1 MLEPGAPGPRYSIVV
16 PFHNEEESLLS
27 LYEQLCE
34 VMAGR
39 YEPVEFVLVDDHSSD
54 ATPRLLA
61 EIAVRD
67 PRVRV
72 IRLRKNYGQT
82 AALAAG
88 FDHADGEIIIAMDGD
103 LQHDPADI
111 PAMLEAMEETGCD
124 LVSGWR
130 KKRVDNFWLRR
141 LPSRTAN
148 WMMAKLSGVDIH
160 DFGTTFKVY
169 RREVIKEIHLYGELH
184 RFIPALA
191 SWHGATVIEVPIR
204 NIERPQGRS
213 HYGISRTGR
222 VFFDL
227 ITIRFLLRYMSRPL
241 HFFGP
246 AGLGGLAAGSGIL
259 AWLLFE
265 KVFHGSH
272 LFFEHGPML
281 VLGIMLVLFG
291 VELLAIGLLGE
302 LIVRTHSEA
311 HRQPVYRV
319 EAARGVPAYN
329 GRPGEEEFESPEE
342 DPVRKTRKN
351 R

>member
-1 MLEPGAPGPRYSIVV
+1 MPEPNAKQLRYSVV
-16 PFHNEEESLLS
+16 IPFHNEEESLIP
-27 LYEQLCE
+27 LYTQLCE
-34 VMAGR
+34 VMDGR
-39 YEPVEFVLVDDHSSD
+39 YEPVEFVLVDDHSTD

-61 EIAVRD
+61 EIAERD
-67 PRVRV
+67 SRVRV
-72 IRLRKNYGQT
+72 VRLRRNYGQT

-88 FDHADGEIIIAMDGD
+88 FDHAGGEIIIAMDGD

-111 PAMLEAMEETGCD
+111 PAMLETMEETGCD

-141 LPSRTAN
+141 LPSMTAN
-148 WMMAKLSGVDIH
+148 WMMAKVSGVNIH

-169 RREVIKEIHLYGELH
+169 RREVIKEVPLYGELH

-191 SWHGATVIEVPIR
+191 SWHGATVVEVPIR

-246 AGLGGLAAGSGIL
+246 AGLGGILAGAGIL

-265 KVFHGSH
+265 KVVNGSH
-272 LFFEHGPML
+272 LFLEHGPAL
-281 VLGIMLVLFG
+281 VLGMMLALFG
-291 VELLAIGLLGE
+291 VELLSIGLLGE
-302 LIVRTHSEA
+302 LMMRTHFEA

-319 EAARGVPAYN
+319 EAVWGGSRSD
-329 GRPGEEEFESPEE
+329 GRAGETELASTQGN
-342 DPVRKTRKN
+342 PVRRS
-351 R
+351 

>member
-1 MLEPGAPGPRYSIVV
+1 MPEPNENPLRYSLVI
-16 PFHNEEESLLS
+16 PFHNEEESLVA

-34 VMAGR
+34 VMDGR
-39 YEPVEFVLVDDHSSD
+39 YEPLEFVLVDDHSSD

-61 EIAVRD
+61 EIAERD

-72 IRLRKNYGQT
+72 IRLRRNYGQT

-88 FDHADGEIIIAMDGD
+88 FDHASGEIIIAMDGD

-111 PAMLEAMEETGCD
+111 PTMLETMEETGCD

-141 LPSRTAN
+141 LPSMTAN
-148 WMMAKLSGVDIH
+148 WMMAKVSGVAIH

-169 RREVIKEIHLYGELH
+169 RREVIKEVPLYGELH

-191 SWHGATVIEVPIR
+191 SWHGATVVEVPIR
-204 NIERPQGRS
+204 NIERPQGKS

-246 AGLGGLAAGSGIL
+246 TGLAGIMAGAGIL
-259 AWLLFE
+259 IWLLFQ
-265 KVFHGSH
+265 KVLYGSH
-272 LFFEHGPML
+272 LFLEHGPML
-281 VLGIMLVLFG
+281 VLGMMLALFG
-291 VELLAIGLLGE
+291 VELLSIGLLGE
-302 LIVRTHSEA
+302 LMMRTHFEA

-319 EAARGVPAYN
+319 ESVRGATGNQGPA
-329 GRPGEEEFESPEE
+329 GEGNLASVEGNAL
-342 DPVRKTRKN
+342 RKS
-351 R
+351 

>member
-1 MLEPGAPGPRYSIVV
+1 MFETSAEGPKYSIVV
-16 PFHNEEESLLS
+16 PFHNEEESVVELHARLS
-27 LYEQLCE
+27 ET
-34 VMAGR
+34 MAGR
-39 YEPVEFVLVDDHSSD
+39 FEPVEFVFVDDHSSD
-54 ATPRLLA
+54 ATARLLG
-61 EIAVRD
+61 EIAERD
-67 PRVRV
+67 RRVRAV
-72 IRLRKNYGQT
+72 RLKRNYGQT

-88 FDHADGEIIIAMDGD
+88 FDLAQGEIIIAMDGD

-111 PAMLEAMEETGCD
+111 PGMIETMERTGCD

-169 RREVIKEIHLYGELH
+169 RREVIKEIALYGELH

-191 SWHGATVIEVPIR
+191 AWNGATVVEAPIR
-204 NIERPQGRS
+204 NIERPQGKS

-227 ITIRFLLRYMSRPL
+227 ITIRFLMRYMTRPL

-246 AGLGGLAAGSGIL
+246 PGLGGLTVGSGL
-259 AWLLFE
+259 LLWLLFE
-265 KVFHGSH
+265 KVVYGSH
-272 LFFEHGPML
+272 LFQEHGPL
-281 VLGIMLVLFG
+281 LLLGMILVLFG
-291 VELLAIGLLGE
+291 VQLLAIGLLGE
-302 LIVRTHSEA
+302 LVMRTYFDA

-319 EAARGVPAYN
+319 ESVIGARQYTG
-329 GRPGEEEFESPEE
+329 
-342 DPVRKTRKN
+342 TRQ
-351 R
+351 